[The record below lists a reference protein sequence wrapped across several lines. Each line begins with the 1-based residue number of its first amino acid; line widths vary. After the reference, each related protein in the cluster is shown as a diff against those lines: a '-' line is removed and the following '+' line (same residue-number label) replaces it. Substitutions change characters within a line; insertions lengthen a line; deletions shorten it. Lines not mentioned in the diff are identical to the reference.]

1 MTKFEEKL
9 IELINTYCT
18 QNDSKTPDFILA
30 DFVMNSINAF
40 NNSVILRD
48 KWYEYLGDNE
58 KKLGENK

>member
-9 IELINTYCT
+9 TELINTYYT

-30 DFVMNSINAF
+30 DFIMNSINAF